1 MPQRIKAQNT
11 ALEADGARND
21 TWDTRQITLSAK
33 TAHTLAVI
41 GGSHMTKYT
50 LMSIENDHR
59 ITKNTDR
66 EFLCAIQMAMLAAL
80 VEAGQMSE
88 MQYRYAEKRLHA

>member
-1 MPQRIKAQNT
+1 MK
-11 ALEADGARND
+11 
-21 TWDTRQITLSAK
+21 
-33 TAHTLAVI
+33 
-41 GGSHMTKYT
+41 KYT

-66 EFLCAIQMAMLAAL
+66 EFLCAIQTAMLAAL

>member
-1 MPQRIKAQNT
+1 
-11 ALEADGARND
+11 
-21 TWDTRQITLSAK
+21 
-33 TAHTLAVI
+33 
-41 GGSHMTKYT
+41 MTKYT

-59 ITKNTDR
+59 ITNNTDR
-66 EFLCAIQMAMLAAL
+66 EFLCAIQTAMLAAL

>member
-1 MPQRIKAQNT
+1 MEYT
-11 ALEADGARND
+11 ANNIVCKKVGDSSYISSDR
-21 TWDTRQITLSAK
+21 
-33 TAHTLAVI
+33 
-41 GGSHMTKYT
+41 GGSHMKKYT

-66 EFLCAIQMAMLAAL
+66 EFLCAIQTAMLAAL